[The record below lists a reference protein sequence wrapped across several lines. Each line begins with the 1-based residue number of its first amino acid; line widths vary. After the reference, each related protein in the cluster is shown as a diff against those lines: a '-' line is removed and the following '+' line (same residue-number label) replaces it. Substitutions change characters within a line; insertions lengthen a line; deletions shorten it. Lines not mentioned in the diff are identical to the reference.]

1 MSEDAVMVERV
12 PDVELG
18 AMVSR
23 LTSHVELNAG
33 RLEQAAIT
41 SDRTQQAGDYAGAL
55 AGAKSLLTGL
65 VRDISYELRRSP
77 NESVET
83 FRARS
88 RPAISVPRHSRFLV
102 HKLFLS
108 EREKETL
115 QRAVAMTEMPSPDAA
130 VSLPAW
136 SRLARQMVYAVA
148 DQLLT
153 RFAAWQAGCSCE
165 AGGPTERIVFQ
176 PLGDGPDHE
185 RVICRRCHCPRQ
197 TAAATESPEAAASS
211 DASPM
216 VVRPTIKVSL
226 IVAGDSDVEVWPN
239 IKATPTGEP
248 RES

>member
-1 MSEDAVMVERV
+1 MSC
-12 PDVELG
+12 G
-18 AMVSR
+18 
-23 LTSHVELNAG
+23 G
-33 RLEQAAIT
+33 R
-41 SDRTQQAGDYAGAL
+41 RT
-55 AGAKSLLTGL
+55 K
-65 VRDISYELRRSP
+65 RRSP

-88 RPAISVPRHSRFLV
+88 RPASSVPRHSRFLV

-115 QRAVAMTEMPSPDAA
+115 QRAAAMTEMPSPDAA

-165 AGGPTERIVFQ
+165 ADGPTERVVFQ
-176 PLGDGPDHE
+176 PLGDGQDHE
-185 RVICRRCHCPRQ
+185 RVICRRCRCPRQ
-197 TAAATESPEAAASS
+197 TVTATESPEAAASS
-211 DASPM
+211 DASPT

-226 IVAGDSDVEVWPN
+226 IVAGESDVEVWPN
-239 IKATPTGEP
+239 IKATPADEP
-248 RES
+248 RQS